1 MSEKKPGLVPK
12 PEHQDKTVFIISLI
26 IVVAISAVGL
36 LFSEAFGE
44 AMNKILIFLE
54 VQFGWLYLMSMLIFV
69 VVALGIAFSKYGKI
83 KLGANDSV
91 PEFSTK
97 SWFAMLFGAG
107 MGIGLVFWGIAE
119 PLSHIASPIA
129 GIEPG
134 SSEAASFAIRASFKH
149 WGFHPWANY
158 TIIGLALGY
167 FQYRKGYPGLISSI
181 FVPLI
186 GEKGVRG
193 PIGKLIDILA
203 VFATVAGV
211 ATSLGLGTMQ
221 INAGLNYVFGIPTN
235 SMVQV
240 IIIAVITVIFIWT
253 AVAGI
258 EKGIALLG
266 DINLY
271 LAGTL
276 LVVSFLVGPKLL
288 TMNAFTE
295 GIGSYLQNFIT
306 DSLHLN
312 LLGDNGWING
322 WTVFYWAW
330 WIAWAPFVGSFIA
343 RISKGRTFKE
353 FILGV
358 TVAPAVTSM
367 IWFAIFGSMSIDM
380 VAKMGVEKM
389 KEVAGVP
396 ETALFQVFSNYPLGG
411 VLSVITIFLLITFF
425 VTSANSAT
433 FVLGMFTQYGD
444 LNPSNS
450 KKITWGLIQSALATS
465 LLLAGGLVPL
475 QTASVVAA
483 FPFIFI
489 MLFAIASLMKAL
501 RSEDLI
507 EVEASAK
514 RQRDAKEQ
522 KAVK

>member
-1 MSEKKPGLVPK
+1 MS
-12 PEHQDKTVFIISLI
+12 DKRETPNVKDKDQSVYIISLI
-26 IVVAISAVGL
+26 IVVAISAIGL
-36 LFSEAFGE
+36 LFNEPFGK
-44 AMNKILIFLE
+44 AMAASLNFLQ
-54 VQFGWLYLMSMLIFV
+54 VNFGWLYLISMLVFV
-69 VVALGIAFSKYGKI
+69 VVALGLAFSKYGKI
-83 KLGANDSV
+83 KLGPDDSV

-119 PLSHIASPIA
+119 PLSHLASPMA
-129 GIEPG
+129 GIAPG
-134 SSEAASFAIRASFKH
+134 SNEAATFAMSASFKH

-186 GEKGVRG
+186 GEKGVKG

-221 INAGLNYVFGIPTN
+221 INSGLNYVFGIPSNAT
-235 SMVQV
+235 VQV

-258 EKGIALLG
+258 EKGISLLG

-271 LAGTL
+271 LAATL
-276 LVVSFLVGPKLL
+276 LAVSFLVGPKLL

-295 GIGSYLQNFIT
+295 GFGAYLQNFIT

-358 TVAPAVTSM
+358 TVAPALTSVV
-367 IWFAIFGSMSIDM
+367 WFAIFGSMSIDM
-380 VAKMGVEKM
+380 VDKIGLDKM
-389 KEVAGVP
+389 KEIAKVP
-396 ETALFQVFSNYPLGG
+396 ETALFQVFAQYPLGQ
-411 VLSVITIFLLITFF
+411 VLSIIAIFLLITFF

-433 FVLGMFTQYGD
+433 FVLGMFTQHGD

-450 KKITWGLIQSALATS
+450 KKLVWGLIQSALATS
-465 LLLAGGLVPL
+465 LLLAGGLIPL
-475 QTASVVAA
+475 QTASVIAA

-489 MLFAIASLMKAL
+489 MFFSIIALLKAL
-501 RSEDLI
+501 KDED
-507 EVEASAK
+507 V
-514 RQRDAKEQ
+514 
-522 KAVK
+522 

>member
-1 MSEKKPGLVPK
+1 MEKDRQGSLAPKQDNTVYFVSLV
-12 PEHQDKTVFIISLI
+12 
-26 IVVAISAVGL
+26 IVLAISAAGL
-36 LFSEAFGE
+36 LFSGPFGKS
-44 AMNKILIFLE
+44 MDTILQFLQ
-54 VQFGWLYLMSMLIFV
+54 VHFGWLYLFAMLAFV
-69 VVALGIAFSKYGKI
+69 VVALGIAFSKYGKL
-83 KLGANDSV
+83 KLGPDDSV
-91 PEFSTK
+91 PDYSTK

-119 PLSHIASPIA
+119 PLSHLVAPM
-129 GIEPG
+129 GLEPG
-134 SSEAASFAIRASFKH
+134 SNEAATFAIQASFKH

-167 FQYRKGYPGLISSI
+167 FQFRKGYPGLISSI

-221 INAGLNYVFGIPTN
+221 INSGLNKVFGIPNN
-235 SMVQV
+235 STVQL
-240 IIIAVITVIFIWT
+240 IIIAIITVIFIWT

-271 LAGTL
+271 LAGAL
-276 LVVSFLVGPKLL
+276 LVASFLVGPKLL
-288 TMNAFTE
+288 TLNTFTE
-295 GIGSYLQNFIT
+295 GMGAYIQNFIS

-343 RISKGRTFKE
+343 RISRGRTFKE

-367 IWFAIFGSMSIDM
+367 VWFAIFGAMGIDM
-380 VAKMGVEKM
+380 KNKIGLEKM
-389 KEVAGVP
+389 AEIAKVP
-396 ETALFQVFSNYPLGG
+396 ETALFEVFSQYPLGQ
-411 VLSVITIFLLITFF
+411 VLSFIAIFLLITFF

-433 FVLGMFTQYGD
+433 FVLGMFTQGGD

-475 QTASVVAA
+475 QTASVIAA

-489 MLFAIASLMKAL
+489 MFFAIASLFKAL
-501 RSEDLI
+501 REETL
-507 EVEASAK
+507 
-514 RQRDAKEQ
+514 
-522 KAVK
+522 

>member
-1 MSEKKPGLVPK
+1 MDEKNKVSAQKPD
-12 PEHQDKTVFIISLI
+12 QTVYIISLI
-26 IVVAISAVGL
+26 IVLAISVVGL
-36 LFSEAFGE
+36 LFNKPFGD
-44 AMNKILIFLE
+44 AMSKILSFLE
-54 VQFGWLYLMSMLIFV
+54 VQFGWLYLISMLIFV
-69 VVALGIAFSKYGKI
+69 IAALGIAFSKYGKI
-83 KLGANDSV
+83 KLGADDSV

-97 SWFAMLFGAG
+97 TWFAMLFGAG

-119 PLSHIASPIA
+119 PLSHIAAPMA

-134 SSEAASFAIRASFKH
+134 SAEAASFAIRASFKH

-221 INAGLNYVFGIPTN
+221 INSGLNYVFGIPSNPT
-235 SMVQV
+235 VQV

-253 AVAGI
+253 AVSGI

-271 LAGTL
+271 LAGAL
-276 LVVSFLVGPKLL
+276 LLLSFLVGPMLL
-288 TMNAFTE
+288 TMNSLTE
-295 GIGSYLQNFIT
+295 GIGVYLQNFIV

-312 LLGDNGWING
+312 LLGDNGWVNG

-358 TVAPAVTSM
+358 TVAPAVTS
-367 IWFAIFGSMSIDM
+367 ILWFAIFGSMSIDM
-380 VAKMGVEKM
+380 VGKMGLDKM
-389 KEVAGVP
+389 KEVAKVP
-396 ETALFQVFSNYPLGG
+396 ETALFQVFAQYPLGSI
-411 VLSVITIFLLITFF
+411 LSIIAIFLLITFF

-433 FVLGMFTQYGD
+433 FVLGMFTQQGD
-444 LNPSNS
+444 LNPTNS
-450 KKITWGLIQSALATS
+450 KKIIWGLIQSALATA
-465 LLLAGGLVPL
+465 LLLAGGLIPL
-475 QTASVVAA
+475 QTASVIAA

-489 MLFAIASLMKAL
+489 MLLAIVSLMKAL
-501 RSEDLI
+501 RQEDLAA
-507 EVEASAK
+507 VEESWLK
-514 RQRDAKEQ
+514 Q
-522 KAVK
+522 KKLK

>member
-1 MSEKKPGLVPK
+1 MSNKKGALDPK
-12 PEHQDKTVFIISLI
+12 TGPKDQTVFIVSMIIALSISFI
-26 IVVAISAVGL
+26 GI
-36 LFSEAFGE
+36 AFKEPFGD
-44 AMNKILIFLE
+44 AMAASLKFLQI
-54 VQFGWLYLMSMLIFV
+54 QFGWLYLISMLIFV
-69 VVALGIAFSKYGKI
+69 VVALGLAFSKYGKI
-83 KLGANDSV
+83 KLGADDSV

-119 PLSHIASPIA
+119 PLSHMANPIA
-129 GIEPG
+129 GITPG
-134 SSEAASFAIRASFKH
+134 SNEAASFAMGASFKH

-158 TIIGLALGY
+158 SIIGLALGY

-193 PIGKLIDILA
+193 PIGKIIDILA

-221 INAGLNYVFGIPTN
+221 INSGLNYVFGIPVN
-235 SMVQV
+235 SLVQV

-258 EKGIALLG
+258 EKGISLLG

-276 LVVSFLVGPKLL
+276 LVLSFLVGPKLL

-295 GIGSYLQNFIT
+295 GVGSYIQNFIA
-306 DSLHLN
+306 DSLHVN
-312 LLGDNGWING
+312 ILGDNGWING

-367 IWFAIFGSMSIDM
+367 VWFAIFGSMSIDM

-389 KEVAGVP
+389 SEIAAVP
-396 ETALFQVFSNYPLGG
+396 ETALFQVFAQYPLGK

-433 FVLGMFTQYGD
+433 FVLGMFTQHGD

-450 KKITWGLIQSALATS
+450 KKIIWGLTQSALATA

-475 QTASVVAA
+475 QTASVIAA

-489 MLFAIASLMKAL
+489 MFFAIISLFKAL
-501 RSEDLI
+501 KEED
-507 EVEASAK
+507 V
-514 RQRDAKEQ
+514 
-522 KAVK
+522 

>member
-1 MSEKKPGLVPK
+1 MAENKKGGNLAPNPK
-12 PEHQDKTVFIISLI
+12 DQSVYIISMI
-26 IVVAISAVGL
+26 IVLTISAIG
-36 LFSEAFGE
+36 
-44 AMNKILIFLE
+44 LIFKEQFGDAMAASLE
-54 VQFGWLYLMSMLIFV
+54 FLQVQFGWLYLISMLVFV
-69 VVALGIAFSKYGKI
+69 VVALGLAFSKYGKI
-83 KLGANDSV
+83 KLGADDSV

-119 PLSHIASPIA
+119 PLSHLANPIA
-129 GIEPG
+129 GIAPG
-134 SSEAASFAIRASFKH
+134 SNEAASFAMSASFKH

-221 INAGLNYVFGIPTN
+221 INSGLNYVFGIPSN
-235 SMVQV
+235 PMVQI

-258 EKGIALLG
+258 EKGISLLG

-271 LAGTL
+271 LAAAL
-276 LVVSFLVGPKLL
+276 LALSFLVGPKLL
-288 TMNAFTE
+288 TMNALTE
-295 GIGSYLQNFIT
+295 GFGIYLQNFIK

-358 TVAPAVTSM
+358 TVAPALTSV

-380 VAKMGVEKM
+380 VGKMGLEKM
-389 KEVAGVP
+389 SEIAKVP
-396 ETALFQVFSNYPLGG
+396 ETALFQVFAQYPLGK
-411 VLSVITIFLLITFF
+411 VLSIVAIFLLITFF

-433 FVLGMFTQYGD
+433 FVLGMFTQHGD

-450 KKITWGLIQSALATS
+450 KKLVWGLTQSALATA

-475 QTASVVAA
+475 QTASVIAA

-489 MLFAIASLMKAL
+489 MFFAIVSLLKAL
-501 RSEDLI
+501 KEED
-507 EVEASAK
+507 V
-514 RQRDAKEQ
+514 
-522 KAVK
+522 

>member
-1 MSEKKPGLVPK
+1 MDKNRQSPSGGKK
-12 PEHQDKTVFIISLI
+12 DNTVYIVSLI
-26 IVVAISAVGL
+26 IVLAISAVGL
-36 LFSEAFGE
+36 LFSGPFGE
-44 AMNKILIFLE
+44 AMDSILQILT
-54 VQFGWLYLMSMLIFV
+54 VNFGWLYLFAMLVFV
-69 VVALGIAFSKYGKI
+69 IVALGLAFSKYGKL
-83 KLGANDSV
+83 KLGPDDSV
-91 PEFSTK
+91 PDYSTK

-119 PLSHIASPIA
+119 PMSHLVAPM
-129 GIEPG
+129 GLEPG
-134 SSEAASFAIRASFKH
+134 SNEAATFAIQASFKH

-167 FQYRKGYPGLISSI
+167 FQFRKGYPGLISSI

-221 INAGLNYVFGIPTN
+221 INSGLNKVFGIPATP
-235 SMVQV
+235 MVQV
-240 IIIAVITVIFIWT
+240 IIIVIITVIFIWT

-258 EKGIALLG
+258 EKGISLLG

-271 LAGTL
+271 LAAAL
-276 LVVSFLVGPKLL
+276 LAVSFLVGPKLL
-288 TMNAFTE
+288 TLNTFTE
-295 GIGSYLQNFIT
+295 GMGAYIQNFIA

-322 WTVFYWAW
+322 WTIFYWAW

-343 RISKGRTFKE
+343 RISRGRTFKE

-358 TVAPAVTSM
+358 TVAPALTSM
-367 IWFAIFGSMSIDM
+367 VWFAIFGAMSIDM
-380 VAKMGVEKM
+380 TNKMGLEKM
-389 KEVAGVP
+389 AEIAKIP
-396 ETALFQVFSNYPLGG
+396 ETALFEVFAQYPLGQI
-411 VLSVITIFLLITFF
+411 LSFIAIFLLVSFF

-433 FVLGMFTQYGD
+433 FVLGMFTQGGD

-465 LLLAGGLVPL
+465 LLLAGGLIPL
-475 QTASVVAA
+475 QTASVIAA

-489 MLFAIASLMKAL
+489 MFFAIASLLKAL
-501 RSEDLI
+501 REEKL
-507 EVEASAK
+507 
-514 RQRDAKEQ
+514 
-522 KAVK
+522 